1 MFSHV
6 RWKKISAPGNEGGGG
21 EAGARPVFP
30 FSTALNELNIGYACQ
45 SIC

>member
-1 MFSHV
+1 MLGG
-6 RWKKISAPGNEGGGG
+6 KKFLLLEMRGGGG